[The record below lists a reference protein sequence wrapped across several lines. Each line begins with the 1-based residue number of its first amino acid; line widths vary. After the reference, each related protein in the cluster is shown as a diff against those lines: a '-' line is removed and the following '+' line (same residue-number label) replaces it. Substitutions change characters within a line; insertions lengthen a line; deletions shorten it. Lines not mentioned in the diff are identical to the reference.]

1 MALVKT
7 IGKVHG
13 IILRVLYFFLFI
25 SILYNMKQF
34 IRRML
39 DPEVGT
45 GAVDVYAWM
54 FGSQFIVF
62 IIILSSWSAF
72 SSNQVWYLYIYIF
85 SIFIS
90 SLILVNVFVSYNSEQ
105 WRNWRSIFVLVS
117 VILFVSFLFLL
128 MFHGLI
134 CSIIPGI

>member
-1 MALVKT
+1 MLIIYLFNGFSEGVK
-7 IGKVHG
+7 KVHV
-13 IILRVLYFFLFI
+13 IVLNLSNFSVFI

-72 SSNQVWYLYIYIF
+72 SSNQV
-85 SIFIS
+85 
-90 SLILVNVFVSYNSEQ
+90 
-105 WRNWRSIFVLVS
+105 
-117 VILFVSFLFLL
+117 
-128 MFHGLI
+128 
-134 CSIIPGI
+134 

>member
-1 MALVKT
+1 
-7 IGKVHG
+7 
-13 IILRVLYFFLFI
+13 
-25 SILYNMKQF
+25 MKQF

-72 SSNQVWYLYIYIF
+72 SSNQV
-85 SIFIS
+85 
-90 SLILVNVFVSYNSEQ
+90 
-105 WRNWRSIFVLVS
+105 
-117 VILFVSFLFLL
+117 
-128 MFHGLI
+128 
-134 CSIIPGI
+134 